1 MHRSAGPCVRLARRV
16 QPGAAQALPKP
27 EEIPMREHPL
37 SLPALAVAAVLAAAP
52 LSSHA
57 TPVSVTNLVTDNQAA
72 NPAKITDPGLVNGW
86 GISYSPTS
94 PFWVSSNG
102 GGTSTLYRVDPVTQA
117 TTKVGLTVTI
127 PGAGNPTGQVFN
139 PGGAGQFNGDAFL
152 FVSEDGTISGWRGAL
167 GTDAEAL
174 VSVGG
179 IYKGAALATIGGNSY
194 LYGAD
199 FGRGSIDVFKGNAGA
214 ANLTGSFTDP
224 NLPSGYVPF
233 NVQNLGGSLYVTY
246 ARREGNDTDETA
258 GAGFGYVDRYDLQG
272 NLVARVA
279 SGGVLDA
286 PWGLAIAPPSF
297 GALAGSLLVGNFGD
311 GHISAY
317 NLATDSFMGQLTTG
331 NGQALAIDGLW
342 GLSVGNDGGAGSS
355 DMLYFTAGPSDESH
369 GLFGVMQAVPETN
382 TVAMLLAGLAM
393 FAWRIGRRTT
403 PR

>member
-1 MHRSAGPCVRLARRV
+1 
-16 QPGAAQALPKP
+16 
-27 EEIPMREHPL
+27 MRKHPL

-52 LSSHA
+52 LSSQA
-57 TPVSVTNLVTDNQAA
+57 TPVSVTNLVTDDQAA

-86 GISYSPTS
+86 GMSYSPTS

-102 GGTSTLYRVDPVTQA
+102 AGTSTLYHVDPATQA
-117 TTKVGLTVTI
+117 TTKLGLTVAI
-127 PGAGNPTGQVFN
+127 PGAGSVTGQVFN

-152 FVSEDGTISGWRGAL
+152 FVSEDGTVSGWRGAL
-167 GTDAEAL
+167 GTNAEAL

-199 FGRGSIDVFKGNAGA
+199 FGRGTIDVFKGNAGA

-224 NLPSGYVPF
+224 GLPSGYVPF
-233 NVQNLGGSLYVTY
+233 NVQDLGGSLFVTY
-246 ARREGNDTDETA
+246 ALREGSSTDETA
-258 GAGFGYVDRYDLQG
+258 GAGFGFVDRYDLQG
-272 NLVARVA
+272 NLLGRVA

-286 PWGLAIAPPSF
+286 PWDLAIAPSSF
-297 GALAGSLLVGNFGD
+297 GALAGALLVGNFGD

-317 NLATDSFMGQLTTG
+317 DLATDSFMGQLTTG

-355 DMLYFTAGPSDESH
+355 QSLYFTAGPGDESH

-382 TVAMLLAGLAM
+382 TVAMLLAGLAL
-393 FAWRIGRRTT
+393 FAWRVGRRSTL
-403 PR
+403 R